1 MTIRFFYLD
10 TVLREAGS
18 GLLLFAMPFAAL

>member
-1 MTIRFFYLD
+1 MTIRFFYPD

-18 GLLLFAMPFAAL
+18 CLLLFVMLFSAL